1 MGLFDISIKKQMKL
15 KNSKEHFYEFM
26 KKKLTKER
34 EYETKLENNTLNI
47 EKCHLDTLLK
57 YNTQIQIIK
66 IKNENELIINGELH
80 DTLIL
85 TILIILAILL
95 TYGIGVILVVAYA
108 YLQKKKASIFLEKL
122 IKDYETIN

>member
-15 KNSKEHFYEFM
+15 RNSKEHFYEFM
-26 KKKLTKER
+26 KKKLTKKK
-34 EYETKLENNTLNI
+34 EYEPKLENNTLNI

-57 YNTQIQIIK
+57 YNTQIQITK
-66 IKNENELIINGELH
+66 SKNEDELIINGELH

>member
-26 KKKLTKER
+26 KKKLTKEK
-34 EYETKLENNTLNI
+34 EYETKLENNTLSI

-57 YNTQIQIIK
+57 YNTTINISK
-66 IKNENELIINGELH
+66 IKDENELIINGELH

-95 TYGIGVILVVAYA
+95 TYGLGVILVVAYT
-108 YLQKKKASIFLEKL
+108 YLQKKKGTIFLEKL

>member
-57 YNTQIQIIK
+57 YNTQIQITK
-66 IKNENELIINGELH
+66 SKNEDELIINGELH